1 MKSGGAGGVF
11 FFRRA
16 RTNMDATPVAEPVV
30 LPAGSVRF
38 GRRIALAG
46 KRPREMAMKPLRLV
60 GYTCPET
67 GRDYVFLT
75 NIEHLGTNHRRPLQ
89 GVLAGRAVLQMA
101 EAEPQAQGLPRHLE
115 KRRPHPDLGGALR
128 QPAPRLSEVRL
139 ARRSI
144 DATDCAIAPA
154 QLVPAP
160 RSLGAAQERSAAA
173 AITARAMGA
182 SPMIR
187 LTDPLWDSSE
197 SDPD

>member
-38 GRRIALAG
+38 DRRIALAG

-75 NIEHLGTNHRRPLQ
+75 NIEHL
-89 GVLAGRAVLQMA
+89 
-101 EAEPQAQGLPRHLE
+101 
-115 KRRPHPDLGGALR
+115 
-128 QPAPRLSEVRL
+128 
-139 ARRSI
+139 
-144 DATDCAIAPA
+144 
-154 QLVPAP
+154 
-160 RSLGAAQERSAAA
+160 AAQTIADLYK
-173 AITARAMGA
+173 ARCQGELFFKLLKQNLKLKGCLA
-182 SPMIR
+182 
-187 LTDPLWDSSE
+187 TTKN
-197 SDPD
+197 